1 MFHWFDIESLIFQ
14 ILALRFYDNIND
26 LYSEENMK
34 NNFGESG
41 RIVLQI
47 QKVAFG
53 NGEEPDS
60 FLLKGFDYAVKDI
73 KVISI
78 KKI

>member
-1 MFHWFDIESLIFQ
+1 
-14 ILALRFYDNIND
+14 
-26 LYSEENMK
+26 MK